1 MSNIIQPIRWW
12 DWVSPNG
19 EQEMIPFLRTYMGKG
34 MQFRTPKRMWEDLW
48 RLKRG
53 DMNHIMGMRK
63 GPTIKAFNGPKYQR
77 GIICAAGIH
86 GGVGTIP
93 NIQNITHSRS
103 QGASTTQQRLV
114 FAWDSDG
121 SVEKD
126 IVATT
131 AVSIVYTDLNN
142 AQTDDGNNHTNDWW
156 PDQPETNEGLN
167 WDIQFNDDT
176 HTHTGGAGVDLLL
189 RTSVPADRISGDWY
203 LLDTVSN
210 DHADGAVNGCLG
222 LTRQN
227 GAKTAQTGTST
238 LVADIEIRTKETG
251 SALTSNTVDLTLI
264 NSDMRLKDNIEFIGY
279 SSNGV
284 RLYTWTWNKI
294 AQALGINTPTIGVI
308 AQEHPYATV
317 VGEHGYLQVNYGL
330 IF

>member
-1 MSNIIQPIRWW
+1 MSNIIRWW

-34 MQFRTPKRMWEDLW
+34 MQFRTPKRRWEDLW

-63 GPTIKAFNGPKYQR
+63 GPTIKSFSGPKYQK
-77 GIICAAGIH
+77 GIICAAGVFSS
-86 GGVGTIP
+86 GGTVP
-93 NIQNITHSRS
+93 NIQNITDSRT
-103 QGASTTQQRLV
+103 QGLSTAQQRTV

-121 SVEKD
+121 SVEHD
-126 IVATT
+126 IGATT
-131 AVSIVYTDLNN
+131 ALSILYTDLTT
-142 AQTDDGNNHTNDWW
+142 QTDDANTHTNDWW

-176 HTHTGGAGVDLLL
+176 HVHGGGGTGVDLLL
-189 RTSVPADRISGDWY
+189 RTAVPADRVTATWY

-210 DHADGAVNGCLG
+210 DHGDALANGCLG

-227 GAKTAQTGTST
+227 GAKTAQAGTST
-238 LVADIEIRTKETG
+238 LVADIEIRATG
-251 SALTSNTVDLTLI
+251 SGSAVTSNTVDITII

-294 AQALGINTPTIGVI
+294 AQALGINAPAIGVI

-317 VGEHGYLQVNYGL
+317 VGDHGYLQVNYGL